1 MINFNLGGSKGSTG
15 EGFTEEEIFKQDLLR
30 MDRIST
36 GEQRRNSIPDR
47 RNCRG
52 KSTKIY

>member
-47 RNCRG
+47 RNGRR
-52 KSTKIY
+52 KSMKIY